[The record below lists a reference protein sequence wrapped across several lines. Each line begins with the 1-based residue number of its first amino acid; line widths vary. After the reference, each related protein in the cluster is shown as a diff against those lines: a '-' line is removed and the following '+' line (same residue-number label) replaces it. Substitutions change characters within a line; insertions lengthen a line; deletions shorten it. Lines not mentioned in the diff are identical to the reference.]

1 MGLSKLLSL
10 FIKTSTLLS
19 LSVACGQPV
28 VAAEESWPTKPVR
41 FVVPFVA
48 GGAADIT
55 MRSLAQLLT
64 TSLGQTMLV
73 ENKVGGGGNIGT
85 DLVAKSAPD
94 GYTFLLTYTGPFAIN
109 PHLYKKLPFDP
120 KIDFSHVTLIADAPL
135 ILTIH
140 PSLPAGNLAE
150 LITYLKANPEKVFYG
165 SAGTGSAGHL
175 GGALFMLQ
183 TGTHINHIPFKGGAQ
198 AVVELVAG
206 RIQME
211 FLTIPGGLSH
221 IRTGKLRAIAMVSDQ
236 RFPLFP
242 DIPTMTEAGMA
253 NFALNNWYGI
263 SAPAGTPAPIVKR
276 MNQVLREALQDP
288 GLRTRF
294 QDIGLVP
301 ISNTPEEFSAFIQS
315 DSERWQQMVQA
326 SGATAE

>member
-1 MGLSKLLSL
+1 
-10 FIKTSTLLS
+10 
-19 LSVACGQPV
+19 
-28 VAAEESWPTKPVR
+28 
-41 FVVPFVA
+41 
-48 GGAADIT
+48 
-55 MRSLAQLLT
+55 
-64 TSLGQTMLV
+64 
-73 ENKVGGGGNIGT
+73 
-85 DLVAKSAPD
+85 
-94 GYTFLLTYTGPFAIN
+94 
-109 PHLYKKLPFDP
+109 
-120 KIDFSHVTLIADAPL
+120 
-135 ILTIH
+135 
-140 PSLPAGNLAE
+140 
-150 LITYLKANPEKVFYG
+150 
-165 SAGTGSAGHL
+165 
-175 GGALFMLQ
+175 
-183 TGTHINHIPFKGGAQ
+183 
-198 AVVELVAG
+198 VAG